1 MASYPP
7 ILLNLNL
14 RSVEGISLDFLYMNI
29 VGYLCYTTSICMLYF
44 NSFVREQYA
53 LKYTPADLTDH
64 PTHYPLIKA
73 NDVAYTAHGLICALV
88 VYYQVH
94 FTNYKKSRAQQH
106 LSPYSKML
114 LFVVCTTCGLAVS
127 SVILFPSKAPI
138 KLLDVAE
145 LLGFV
150 KVCMSTSK
158 HIPQLIYNQQRKS
171 TKGWAI
177 NSTILDITGG
187 LLSLSQLFMDAYI
200 NNDIESVLGNTS
212 KLSLALVSM
221 IFDILFLI
229 QHFILFPE
237 RQPSVISLDDFR

>member
-29 VGYLCYTTSICMLYF
+29 VGYVCYTMSMCMLFF
-44 NSFVREQYA
+44 NQFVRNQYA
-53 LKYTPADLTDH
+53 LKYSDDIH

-73 NDVAYTAHGLICALV
+73 NDVAYTVHGLVCALV

-94 FTNYKKSRAQQH
+94 FTNYKKSRAQLH
-106 LSPYSKML
+106 VSPYTKVL
-114 LFVVCTTCGLAVS
+114 LFMVISGCGLVVAG
-127 SVILFPSKAPI
+127 VIFLPSRVPFH
-138 KLLDVAE
+138 LLDVAE
-145 LLGFV
+145 LLGFI

-158 HIPQLIYNQQRKS
+158 YIPQLIYNQQRKS

-177 NSTILDITGG
+177 NSTILDILGG
-187 LLSLSQLFMDAYI
+187 ALSLSQLFLDAI
-200 NNDIESVLGNTS
+200 VNQDIGSVLGNTS
-212 KLSLALVSM
+212 KLALALVSM

-229 QHFILFPE
+229 QHFVLFPD
-237 RQPSVISLDDFR
+237 RQPDVISLVDFR